1 MGVQLSRG
9 WSPLPWIRAC
19 LKPCELLICYSVILV
34 PWWTSKRVMLSGTC
48 FIGFFL
54 LYALRVNISIA
65 IVAMVKAD
73 VDALPVSNATTN
85 NTMIT
90 MFNATSN
97 STYQV
102 LNPNATMNGENGEEG
117 DDCPEQETS
126 GTKIVSFCLL
136 AYVF

>member
-1 MGVQLSRG
+1 
-9 WSPLPWIRAC
+9 
-19 LKPCELLICYSVILV
+19 
-34 PWWTSKRVMLSGTC
+34 MLSGTC

-73 VDALPVSNATTN
+73 VDAVPVSNATTN

-117 DDCPEQETS
+117 DDCPEQETG
-126 GTKIVSFCLL
+126 GTKIVSFRLL
-136 AYVF
+136 PYGL